1 MPLASC
7 RIEGNWAVGKGG
19 ATERRKHMATMGE
32 KINERF
38 SHQIFVRR
46 SE

>member
-19 ATERRKHMATMGE
+19 ATERRKHMATMEE
-32 KINERF
+32 KLR
-38 SHQIFVRR
+38 
-46 SE
+46 

>member
-19 ATERRKHMATMGE
+19 ATERLTIK
-32 KINERF
+32 
-38 SHQIFVRR
+38 SQV
-46 SE
+46 